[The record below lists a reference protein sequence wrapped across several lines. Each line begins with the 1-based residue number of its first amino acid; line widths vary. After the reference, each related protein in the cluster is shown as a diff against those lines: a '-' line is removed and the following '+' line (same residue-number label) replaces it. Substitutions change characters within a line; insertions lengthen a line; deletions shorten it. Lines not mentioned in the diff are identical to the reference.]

1 MQKFT
6 FFISILSLMLLCMGC
21 DNDND
26 TKHIYIISTNDIHA
40 TIEAMPKLATVVD
53 EYKSKGEV
61 ILVDS
66 GDRVTGNAYVD
77 DATHPGVPI
86 IELMNDVGYDVV
98 TLGNH
103 EFDKGRNAL
112 TAMVDASDFEWVCC
126 NLEDIVGESKIKPW
140 TTISVAGIEIC
151 FVGVV
156 DTDQDGRP
164 LGGESSYVDFRFTPD
179 VESASNIS
187 ALPNSDFTVL
197 LSHMGLER
205 DIRLAESTSTY
216 DWIAGGHSHDIFN
229 DTVADTH
236 ISQNN
241 KNIRYI
247 TIADLTVSD
256 GAIVDVSYE
265 QIKTAEVS
273 DNERISAL
281 VEEIKASDLELNTVE
296 AMVTSPATK
305 EGVSNFTIQALATY
319 PYADGFVPEIT
330 FYHYGGVR
338 LDGFAEGEL
347 KRVDILN
354 NDPFVST
361 IYVGELTAQQIEEFI
376 LTKYNN
382 GTPENVDKESH
393 YPYFRSDME
402 YTIVL
407 EDEPEEHPDALYL
420 KHNLE
425 PRSYRVALCNYV
437 AENYIDKVIVE
448 AQLHDTGTTVRKAML
463 RYIRTFAKEGYTP
476 DNVTRQHEVRA
487 AELQ

>member
-1 MQKFT
+1 
-6 FFISILSLMLLCMGC
+6 MLLGMGC
-21 DNDND
+21 DNGND

-40 TIEAMPKLATVVD
+40 TIEAMPKLATVVE
-53 EYKSKGEV
+53 EYESKGEV

-86 IELMNDVGYDVV
+86 IELMNEVGYDVV

-103 EFDKGRNAL
+103 EFDKGRSVLN
-112 TAMVDASDFEWVCC
+112 TMVDASEFEWVCC
-126 NLEDIVGESKIKPW
+126 NMEDVAGESKIKPR
-140 TTISVAGIEIC
+140 TTLSVAGVEIC

-164 LGGESSYVDFRFTPD
+164 LGGENSYVDFNFTPD
-179 VESASNIS
+179 VERASNIS
-187 ALPNSDFTVL
+187 ALPKSDFTVL

-205 DIRLAESTSTY
+205 DIRLAQSTSTY

-229 DTVADTH
+229 DAVAGTH

-265 QIKTAEVS
+265 QIKTAEIS
-273 DNERISAL
+273 DNEPISAL
-281 VEEIKASDLELNTVE
+281 VEELKASDLELNTVE

-305 EGVSNFTIQALATY
+305 EGVSNFTIQSLATY

-338 LDGFAEGEL
+338 LDGFAEGDL
-347 KRVDILN
+347 KRVEILN

-407 EDEPEEHPDALYL
+407 GVEPEERPDALYL

-425 PRSYRVALCNYV
+425 SRSYRVALCNYV
-437 AENYIDKVIVE
+437 AENYIDKAIVE
-448 AQLHDTGTTVRKAML
+448 AQLYDTGTTVREAML
-463 RYIRTFAKEGYTP
+463 RYIRTFKEEGYTP